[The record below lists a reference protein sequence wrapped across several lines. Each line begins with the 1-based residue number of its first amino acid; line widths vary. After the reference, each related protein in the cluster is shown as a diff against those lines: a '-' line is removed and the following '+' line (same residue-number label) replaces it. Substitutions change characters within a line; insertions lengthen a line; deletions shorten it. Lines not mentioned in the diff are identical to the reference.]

1 MKVTIVV
8 LFMLEIHFPISGLD
22 IPIWLPP
29 LVSFVIS
36 YFTSMSGVSG
46 AFLLLPFQMSVL
58 GFTSPAVS
66 PTNLVYNIVAIPSG
80 VYRYF
85 REGRMLMPLT
95 LIIIA
100 GTLPGVIA
108 GGFLRLEFLP
118 DPKPFKVFAGLVLLY
133 VGIRMFLDIAKNLKR
148 ENSSTSN
155 STTNNLQWSAKT
167 ISLSWNHY
175 DFEFQGTVYKC
186 RTEGIFILSLIV
198 GLVGG
203 IYGIGGGAIIAPFL
217 VAFYRLPV
225 YTIAGATLMGTFITS
240 ILGVIFYQLVA
251 PFYETSAMIVS
262 PDWAL
267 GVLFG
272 IGGMLGVYLGAKTQK
287 YVSAKWLKLILGLT
301 LLFVALSYII
311 GYFI

>member
-1 MKVTIVV
+1 
-8 LFMLEIHFPISGLD
+8 MLEVYFPISGVD

-36 YFTSMSGVSG
+36 YFTSMAGISG

-66 PTNLVYNIVAIPSG
+66 PTNLVYNILAIPSG

-95 LIIIA
+95 IIIIA
-100 GTLPGVIA
+100 GTLPGVIV
-108 GGFLRLEFLP
+108 GGFLRLEYLP
-118 DPKPFKVFAGLVLLY
+118 NPKPFKVFVGLVLLY
-133 VGIRMFLDIAKNLKR
+133 VGIRMFLDIAKNRKK
-148 ENSSTSN
+148 ENSAETN
-155 STTNNLQWSAKT
+155 SAVNQVQWSAKT
-167 ISLSWNHY
+167 ISFSLSSY
-175 DFEFQGTVYKC
+175 VFEFQDNIYKC
-186 RTEGIFILSLIV
+186 RPQEIFFLSLIV
-198 GLVGG
+198 GLIGG

-217 VAFYRLPV
+217 VAFYGLPV

-240 ILGVIFYQLVA
+240 VIGVIFYQLIA
-251 PFYETSAMIVS
+251 PMYESPTIAVS

-272 IGGMLGVYLGAKTQK
+272 LGGILGVYLGAKTQRF
-287 YVSAKWLKLILGLT
+287 VSAIWLKLILGIT
-301 LLFVALSYII
+301 LLFVALSYLIS
-311 GYFI
+311 YFI